1 MLLGKIANSSTPH
14 IVGIYKDSINGLT
27 DISQDNRTNNFRLR
41 DVAGSILHDQ
51 RVCKCGK
58 DIIGTGT
65 GVDVYRDVDTGK
77 ARFSG
82 LQTCG
87 SVWSCPVCSS
97 KISERRRL
105 EISTA
110 VEKWTKQGGEV
121 LLVTLT
127 FPHSRD
133 DNLKDLLLKQ
143 SEASKKF
150 KGRKAYSKHLRSL
163 YGIKGTIRS
172 LETTYS
178 HANGWHPHLHE
189 LWFVKGRRSMVQ
201 LRNYVYDAWSR
212 ACVDSGL
219 ECPSSANGVDIRS
232 GDFAANYV
240 SKWGLDYE
248 IAKAHI
254 KKGKGKKSKTP
265 FQFLDEYDNGDMQA
279 GALFREYAEAFKGK
293 RQLFWSHGLKEF
305 FDIEAKTDKEVLEEQ
320 LRKAKLVMHIKRSD
334 WLNVVKHKAQAYILT
349 LAELRSKHDIY
360 KFLEQ
365 LKHAPPPDLRKRS
378 QLQLLKSA

>member
-1 MLLGKIANSSTPH
+1 MLLGKIAKSHSPH

-51 RVCKCGK
+51 RICKCGK

-150 KGRKAYSKHLRSL
+150 KGRSAYSKHLRSF
-163 YGIKGTIRS
+163 YCIKGTIRS
-172 LETTYS
+172 LETTCS

-189 LWFVKGRRSMVQ
+189 LWFVKGRRSIVQ
-201 LRNYVYDAWSR
+201 LRNYVYTAWSR

-240 SKWGLDYE
+240 AKWGLDYE

-293 RQLFWSHGLKEF
+293 RQLFWSRGLKEF

-320 LRKAKLVMHIKRSD
+320 LRKAKLVMHIKR
-334 WLNVVKHKAQAYILT
+334 
-349 LAELRSKHDIY
+349 
-360 KFLEQ
+360 
-365 LKHAPPPDLRKRS
+365 
-378 QLQLLKSA
+378 

>member
-1 MLLGKIANSSTPH
+1 MLLGNKAKSNNLN
-14 IVGIYKDSINGLT
+14 IVDIYKDSINGLT
-27 DISQDNRTNNFRLR
+27 DTSQDNRVDNFRLR

-58 DIIGTGT
+58 VPTSSN
-65 GVDVYRDVDTGK
+65 VKVLKHLDTGK
-77 ARFSG
+77 AHYSG

-150 KGRKAYSKHLRSL
+150 KGRYAYSKHLRSF

-178 HANGWHPHLHE
+178 EANGWHPHLHE
-189 LWFVKGRRSMVQ
+189 LWFVNRGFSIVE

-212 ACVDSGL
+212 ACKDSGL
-219 ECPSSANGVDIRS
+219 DLPSIANGVDIRS

-240 SKWGLDYE
+240 AKWGLDYE
-248 IAKAHI
+248 IAKSHI

-293 RQLFWSHGLKEF
+293 RQLFWSRGLKEF
-305 FDIEAKTDKEVLEEQ
+305 FDIEAKSDKEVLEEQ
-320 LRKAKLVMHIKRSD
+320 IEEAKEIITIHYSD
-334 WLNVVKHKAQAYILT
+334 WMNVVKHKAQAYILT

-365 LKHAPPPDLRKRS
+365 LKHALPPDLWKRS

>member
-1 MLLGKIANSSTPH
+1 M
-14 IVGIYKDSINGLT
+14 
-27 DISQDNRTNNFRLR
+27 
-41 DVAGSILHDQ
+41 
-51 RVCKCGK
+51 
-58 DIIGTGT
+58 
-65 GVDVYRDVDTGK
+65 
-77 ARFSG
+77 
-82 LQTCG
+82 
-87 SVWSCPVCSS
+87 
-97 KISERRRL
+97 
-105 EISTA
+105 
-110 VEKWTKQGGEV
+110 
-121 LLVTLT
+121 VTLT

-150 KGRKAYSKHLRSL
+150 KGRSAYSKHLRSF

-178 HANGWHPHLHE
+178 EANGWHPHLHE
-189 LWFVKGRRSMVQ
+189 LWFVNRGFSIVQ

-212 ACVDSGL
+212 ACKDSGL
-219 ECPSSANGVDIRS
+219 DLPSIANGVDIRS

-240 SKWGLDYE
+240 AKWGLDYE
-248 IAKAHI
+248 IAKSHI

-293 RQLFWSHGLKEF
+293 RQLFWSRGLKEF

-349 LAELRSKHDIY
+349 LAELRTKHDICI
-360 KFLEQ
+360 FLEQ